1 MAAEGFVNLA
11 EERWHYRL
19 EPEPAPDTCYEVP
32 VADWRDR
39 GRTPSASVSRGSIDS
54 AVVLTRGTKWSPADT
69 SRRRRRKRY
78 SA

>member
-39 GRTPSASVSRGSIDS
+39 GRTP
-54 AVVLTRGTKWSPADT
+54 
-69 SRRRRRKRY
+69 
-78 SA
+78 